1 MQFLSAARMSE
12 TSEYSAPVQ
21 RTVVT
26 IAAVFAGVIVVAAA
40 ALWAHYGTAVFYEVI
55 LAGLNACF

>member
-1 MQFLSAARMSE
+1 MSE
-12 TSEYSAPVQ
+12 TASEPSAPVQ
-21 RTVVT
+21 RMVVT
-26 IAAVFAGVIVVAAA
+26 MAAVFAGVIVVAAV